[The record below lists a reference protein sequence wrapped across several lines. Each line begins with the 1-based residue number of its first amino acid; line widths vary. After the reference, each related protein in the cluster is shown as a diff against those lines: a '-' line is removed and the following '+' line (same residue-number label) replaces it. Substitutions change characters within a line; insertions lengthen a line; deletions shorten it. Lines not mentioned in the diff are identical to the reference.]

1 MDQAGPSGQKRLFL
15 MPGKSAE
22 FTISKGEFMSF
33 GPFPGYEKD
42 PLRSNPAK
50 VAKPAKRREIQPATY
65 VSFWARAGLR
75 RICML

>member
-1 MDQAGPSGQKRLFL
+1 MYVTLGAQAITLEFYMDEPIITAKGSKDLGPSGQKRLFL

-42 PLRSNPAK
+42 PYVL
-50 VAKPAKRREIQPATY
+50 IQQK
-65 VSFWARAGLR
+65 
-75 RICML
+75 